1 MIIFSPA
8 KTDFSALSQTFS
20 ILSFI
25 PSGPTFLSKVTSI
38 TLDKN
43 WLSPI
48 SLISL
53 IFCKSEFFKMGC
65 LTSNL
70 LVVDRFSKS
79 NKFGLGPISETRLM
93 TDSSRIGS
101 IGGLVT

>member
-1 MIIFSPA
+1 MMFSPVRTA
-8 KTDFSALSQTFS
+8 FSARLHKSS
-20 ILSFI
+20 IHPFI
-25 PSGPTFLSKVTSI
+25 PSGPNFLSKVTSI

-53 IFCKSEFFKMGC
+53 IFCKSEFFKIGC

-70 LVVDRFSKS
+70 FVVERFLRSKRL
-79 NKFGLGPISETRLM
+79 GLGPMSETKLI

>member
-1 MIIFSPA
+1 MFSPA
-8 KTDFSALSQTFS
+8 KTDFSALSHNLSMQ
-20 ILSFI
+20 SFI
-25 PSGPTFLSKVTSI
+25 PSGPIFLSNVTSI
-38 TLDKN
+38 TLEKN

-48 SLISL
+48 SLMSL
-53 IFCKSEFFKMGC
+53 IFCKSEFFKIGC

-70 LVVDRFSKS
+70 LVVARFFKS
-79 NKFGLGPISETRLM
+79 NRFGLGPINDTRLI